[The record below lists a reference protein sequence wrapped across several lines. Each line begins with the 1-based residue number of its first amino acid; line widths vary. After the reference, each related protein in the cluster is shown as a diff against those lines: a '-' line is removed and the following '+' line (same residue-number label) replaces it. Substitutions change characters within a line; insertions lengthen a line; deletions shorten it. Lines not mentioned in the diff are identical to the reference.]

1 MKLQDWT
8 TNILQLYGAIATNKH
23 EPNNG
28 ETKEAGKEVTNI
40 PKIDGEIQNQEN
52 NVVVEMKMSTREV
65 EVVEATQV

>member
-8 TNILQLYGAIATNKH
+8 TNIVQLHGAVATNKH
-23 EPNNG
+23 ESNNG
-28 ETKEAGKEVTNI
+28 ETKEAGKEETNI

-52 NVVVEMKMSTREV
+52 NVVVGMEMSTREV